1 MVDGKEAEAAA
12 PHAEDDE
19 SSSESD
25 EEIPLRARPREA
37 YPAAASTM
45 PALSRSMR
53 ARASTEPAA
62 PARPMLSADAT
73 VGKDLKVA
81 LMKARNAKGL
91 SQKELANRLQMDQKT
106 ITEYE
111 QGKGIPNNAIIAKIE
126 RELGCKLPRPPK
138 K

>member
-1 MVDGKEAEAAA
+1 
-12 PHAEDDE
+12 
-19 SSSESD
+19 
-25 EEIPLRARPREA
+25 
-37 YPAAASTM
+37 
-45 PALSRSMR
+45 
-53 ARASTEPAA
+53 
-62 PARPMLSADAT
+62 
-73 VGKDLKVA
+73 
-81 LMKARNAKGL
+81 MKARNAKGL

>member
-1 MVDGKEAEAAA
+1 MPSRGEMNGSDWETVSFNRPASGKAPGGGGPGPRKPGSAATSSGIAAA
-12 PHAEDDE
+12 KLEGETEELKHA
-19 SSSESD
+19 
-25 EEIPLRARPREA
+25 A
-37 YPAAASTM
+37 
-45 PALSRSMR
+45 
-53 ARASTEPAA
+53 
-62 PARPMLSADAT
+62 